1 MNLCFKVPVVILLI
15 LTASGCATLKET
27 GKTIG
32 HATRDITRD
41 IGHTTRD
48 AAKEISKSVKEEE
61 RKSSNKS

>member
-1 MNLCFKVPVVILLI
+1 MNIYFKVCAVVLLL
-15 LTASGCATLKET
+15 LTSTGCTTLKET

-48 AAKEISKSVKEEE
+48 AANEISKSLQEAEK
-61 RKSSNKS
+61 KS